1 MGALHKVSMWDF
13 VQVAVVVTRVLEIR
27 GEDVSALHG
36 PCRSA
41 GDQDG
46 PAASGWAQGLGKGE
60 YFSKKVGP
68 LLCGLQQVKVL
79 GHAVRQGLCGKEAVH
94 LRRRST
100 RNVRNGLFGRAHLE
114 LWPDPCRSTRVI
126 RRNRG
131 LGLCKWFC
139 RDFKSSSVVESASAR
154 LVLKESGL
162 LKLRRRSRGLFHFI
176 GKAAWASPCRSARV
190 ALRVARAQQVAVY
203 ARSEGLELGLPSA
216 RLGVYG
222 TSLASSA
229 RAGLWRRIQKPWVGP
244 FRVGSGEADGPW
256 TKREG
261 EQEIFGEIPRG
272 GVVAKVISGVL
283 FVVVQTRE
291 NHDPLPLVGKI
302 LKVRSQA
309 NMCVPKVRVPRQKV
323 C

>member
-162 LKLRRRSRGLFHFI
+162 LKLRRRVILSWSFNKLAFLVNRSFLLNPCRSARSRGLFHFI

-256 TKREG
+256 T
-261 EQEIFGEIPRG
+261 
-272 GVVAKVISGVL
+272 
-283 FVVVQTRE
+283 
-291 NHDPLPLVGKI
+291 
-302 LKVRSQA
+302 
-309 NMCVPKVRVPRQKV
+309 
-323 C
+323 